1 MHPPV
6 GPMFSPFNAFL
17 EATVQTRKLG
27 SRNRWD
33 HGGPKWPPSRSAE
46 LLGGQEPP
54 LHDTKSDLYAPA
66 VRPVLPTA
74 SGEEAPG
81 GFPEQLRQIQQ
92 QLHQQQVQ
100 LEEQLQLQRQLQHRW
115 PSPFTNATGPAGKS
129 SNSPAPKRLGSLPG
143 SKTQPQIAKPEASGV
158 FPATVEGQS
167 TQSSGR
173 AGMPPSDCRKA
184 EQAAPKWRRLYR
196 VTTRGLGI
204 RAGPDVN
211 CPRTGAVLKRGAVF
225 EASVVAPG
233 ADGRIYLKLSGWM
246 LLKHLPPKKGGKVT
260 LHHLDAPLVLQKTLR
275 EQGIVGKAATLSCT
289 YIPTDVY
296 AAWCSIRKQ
305 GSPLPEAEFDL
316 EGVTQLAGIT
326 TTKHLHHL
334 PDSLESLTF
343 HCGFNESLEGV
354 SLPNNLQSLTL
365 GSFNRSMRGVNLPSN
380 LKSLDFGNHFDQ
392 SLEGVTLPSSLQS
405 LTFGN
410 AFNQSL
416 EGVTLP
422 CSLESLT
429 LGDWFN
435 QNVEKVSLPSSL
447 QSLNLGGYFN
457 QSLRRV
463 ILPSSLESLTLGK
476 LNCVILPTNL
486 QRLTLGMSFNLKHF
500 TLPPSLQSLTL
511 GKDFNESLEQLT
523 LPSSLK
529 SLRFGYH
536 FDKSL
541 EGVTLP
547 NNLENLTFGASF
559 NQSLEGVTLPSS
571 LQSLTFGDDFNQ
583 SLQRVTL
590 PRSLQSLTF
599 GCSFDQ
605 SLEGVT
611 LPCSLQSLMSGN
623 GFNQSLQRVTLP
635 SSLQTLILGD
645 KFQRSLQRTVL
656 PSNLKSLTFG
666 GSFDQRLEDVIL
678 PNSLESLTFGW
689 SFNRKLERVNLPSSL
704 LSLTFGRK
712 FNQSLNQV
720 TLPSRLQSLTFGR
733 NFNQSLNQVTLPSSL
748 KSLTFSKKFSQS
760 MERVTLPGSLE
771 TFSHGLLLVSIVRGW
786 AFDDSAVDPM
796 DPSVEALTEQEVLE
810 ILTSSQTTS
819 TGAQS
824 WSHLGPQMEPSTLDP
839 LVLPRRTEAERKP
852 RGDGWSTPSGTP
864 EADGWFLPPHRS
876 SASPDEVLHPSISHE
891 FREAMG
897 LRPGGPGPHLTRQL

>member
-1 MHPPV
+1 MEPARRVPGASSAIWNISIRGASCADRSDPGTERERLETMRELLAMLIFQWHLERQVIKFRLEQQLRLVLAVVGRHVRGLRQAQTPTELEFCQVRSSGEQERLGRRESHAGAARGSLSAKACPASTSPMQMDRRPV
-6 GPMFSPFNAFL
+6 DRRWL
-17 EATVQTRKLG
+17 EASDSEEELHFDSEPGDVLSRPAGTVHQAGSVHQAQRQHFPVQPSTVDTADEPKDARKLG

-233 ADGRIYLKLSGWM
+233 ADGRIYLKLSGW
-246 LLKHLPPKKGGKVT
+246 
-260 LHHLDAPLVLQKTLR
+260 
-275 EQGIVGKAATLSCT
+275 
-289 YIPTDVY
+289 
-296 AAWCSIRKQ
+296 
-305 GSPLPEAEFDL
+305 
-316 EGVTQLAGIT
+316 
-326 TTKHLHHL
+326 
-334 PDSLESLTF
+334 
-343 HCGFNESLEGV
+343 
-354 SLPNNLQSLTL
+354 
-365 GSFNRSMRGVNLPSN
+365 
-380 LKSLDFGNHFDQ
+380 
-392 SLEGVTLPSSLQS
+392 
-405 LTFGN
+405 
-410 AFNQSL
+410 
-416 EGVTLP
+416 
-422 CSLESLT
+422 
-429 LGDWFN
+429 
-435 QNVEKVSLPSSL
+435 
-447 QSLNLGGYFN
+447 
-457 QSLRRV
+457 
-463 ILPSSLESLTLGK
+463 
-476 LNCVILPTNL
+476 
-486 QRLTLGMSFNLKHF
+486 
-500 TLPPSLQSLTL
+500 
-511 GKDFNESLEQLT
+511 
-523 LPSSLK
+523 
-529 SLRFGYH
+529 
-536 FDKSL
+536 
-541 EGVTLP
+541 
-547 NNLENLTFGASF
+547 
-559 NQSLEGVTLPSS
+559 
-571 LQSLTFGDDFNQ
+571 
-583 SLQRVTL
+583 
-590 PRSLQSLTF
+590 
-599 GCSFDQ
+599 
-605 SLEGVT
+605 
-611 LPCSLQSLMSGN
+611 
-623 GFNQSLQRVTLP
+623 
-635 SSLQTLILGD
+635 
-645 KFQRSLQRTVL
+645 
-656 PSNLKSLTFG
+656 
-666 GSFDQRLEDVIL
+666 
-678 PNSLESLTFGW
+678 
-689 SFNRKLERVNLPSSL
+689 
-704 LSLTFGRK
+704 
-712 FNQSLNQV
+712 
-720 TLPSRLQSLTFGR
+720 
-733 NFNQSLNQVTLPSSL
+733 
-748 KSLTFSKKFSQS
+748 
-760 MERVTLPGSLE
+760 
-771 TFSHGLLLVSIVRGW
+771 RGW